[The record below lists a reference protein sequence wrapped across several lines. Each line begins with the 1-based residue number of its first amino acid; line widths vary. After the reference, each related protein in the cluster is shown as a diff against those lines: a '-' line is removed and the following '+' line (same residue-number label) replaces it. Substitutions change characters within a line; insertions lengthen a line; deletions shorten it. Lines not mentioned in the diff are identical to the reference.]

1 MVPATATSKTTTPLI
16 EMIMT
21 ALAGVCAGLSAVRCD
36 GMSGLAV
43 ERIGNGR
50 LGAFKGGGSE
60 RGVLVLWDGVS
71 GLAVV
76 VHVPGVL
83 AAAAVVAVVRLS
95 GLVTAAVAS
104 ACWVGP
110 RVRGPLVSSHE
121 RMQPNPSPASSTAGP
136 PTGHSSQGFIGAPA
150 VAVTETLVSTVVTL
164 MVLLTGL
171 GVGRNVV
178 EGVRSTCGCGPP
190 VATAGRPV
198 AVGRVVGDVVVGAM
212 VENVVVLQSIPQQVA
227 GQLPRNSS

>member
-21 ALAGVCAGLSAVRCD
+21 ALAGVCVGLSAGAVFWD
-36 GMSGLAV
+36 GSVLAV

-50 LGAFKGGGSE
+50 PLGGFEDGGGE
-60 RGVLVLWDGVS
+60 RGVLVLWDGAPVTLMTTPCCWS

-83 AAAAVVAVVRLS
+83 ATAAVVAVVRLS
-95 GLVTAAVAS
+95 GL
-104 ACWVGP
+104 
-110 RVRGPLVSSHE
+110 
-121 RMQPNPSPASSTAGP
+121 
-136 PTGHSSQGFIGAPA
+136 PA